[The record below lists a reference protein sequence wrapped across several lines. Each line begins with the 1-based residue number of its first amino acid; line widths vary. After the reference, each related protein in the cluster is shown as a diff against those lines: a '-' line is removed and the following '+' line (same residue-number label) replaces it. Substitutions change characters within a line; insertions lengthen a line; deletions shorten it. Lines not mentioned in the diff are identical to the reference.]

1 MSKIWGT
8 MLVISIIVALFLGTP
23 DIVISTIMESSKGA
37 VQNVISLASMV
48 CFWSGIFNILE
59 KTESIKKLSKVF
71 LKTISFLF
79 NKKDLSDESKEYI
92 CMNVCTN
99 IIGVGNASTVNG
111 IKAIKALSKDNK
123 NSDIPSDNMTTF
135 VLLNTASLQ
144 LIPSNMIALRAMYE
158 SNSPTSIVM
167 PIWIVTGLSL
177 ISGIISI
184 KILNKKM

>member
-1 MSKIWGT
+1 MSKVWGS
-8 MLVISIIVALFLGTP
+8 MLVISIMVALFLGTP
-23 DIVISTIMESSKGA
+23 DVVISSIMESSKGA
-37 VQNVISLASMV
+37 VQNILSLASMV

-59 KTESIKKLSKVF
+59 KTDSIKKLSKVF
-71 LKTISFLF
+71 SKTISFLF
-79 NKKDLSDESKEYI
+79 NKEKLSDESKEYI

-111 IKAIKALSKDNK
+111 IKAINALDKDNDK
-123 NSDIPSDNMTTF
+123 SDLPSDNMTIF

-144 LIPSNMIALRAMYE
+144 LIPSNMIALRAMYGS
-158 SNSPTSIVM
+158 SNATSIVV